1 MSDKQGAIKFLD
13 YRVSKVEFYLNKT
26 EKQSNEL
33 NVEVSSDKEVDKEL
47 KNMLVELN
55 VEIGDKDESPFFMSI
70 CLEGLFELS
79 QDYLDYDINLFYSNA
94 LSILYPYVRAI
105 VSTYTAGANIKP
117 VILPTIN
124 IKKDVKIKIFEK

>member
-124 IKKDVKIKIFEK
+124 IKKM

>member
-33 NVEVSSDKEVDKEL
+33 NVEFSSDKEVDKEL

-124 IKKDVKIKIFEK
+124 IKKMLK

>member
-13 YRVSKVEFYLNKT
+13 YRVSKVEFYLNKS

-124 IKKDVKIKIFEK
+124 IKKMLK

>member
-94 LSILYPYVRAI
+94 LSIMYPYVRAI

-124 IKKDVKIKIFEK
+124 IKKMLE

>member
-33 NVEVSSDKEVDKEL
+33 NEEVSSDKEVDKEL

-124 IKKDVKIKIFEK
+124 IKKMLK

>member
-13 YRVSKVEFYLNKT
+13 YRVSKVEFYFNKT

-124 IKKDVKIKIFEK
+124 IKKMLK

>member
-55 VEIGDKDESPFFMSI
+55 VEIGDNDESPFFMSI

-94 LSILYPYVRAI
+94 LSIMYPYVRAI

-124 IKKDVKIKIFEK
+124 IKKMLK

>member
-1 MSDKQGAIKFLD
+1 MSDKQGAIRFLD

-33 NVEVSSDKEVDKEL
+33 NVEVSSDKEVDTEL

-55 VEIGDKDESPFFMSI
+55 VEIGDKEESTFFMSI

-79 QDYLDYDINLFYSNA
+79 QDYLEYDINVFYSNA

-124 IKKDVKIKIFEK
+124 IKKMLK

>member
-94 LSILYPYVRAI
+94 LSILYPYVRAN

-124 IKKDVKIKIFEK
+124 IKKMLK

>member
-33 NVEVSSDKEVDKEL
+33 NVEASSDKEVDKEL

-124 IKKDVKIKIFEK
+124 IKKMLK

>member
-13 YRVSKVEFYLNKT
+13 YRVSTVEFYLNKT

-124 IKKDVKIKIFEK
+124 IKKMLK

>member
-1 MSDKQGAIKFLD
+1 M
-13 YRVSKVEFYLNKT
+13 
-26 EKQSNEL
+26 

-124 IKKDVKIKIFEK
+124 IKKILK

>member
-33 NVEVSSDKEVDKEL
+33 NVEVGSDKEVDKEL

-124 IKKDVKIKIFEK
+124 IKKMLK

>member
-33 NVEVSSDKEVDKEL
+33 NVEVGSDKEVDKEL

-94 LSILYPYVRAI
+94 LSIMYPYVRAI

-124 IKKDVKIKIFEK
+124 IKKMLK

>member
-1 MSDKQGAIKFLD
+1 MSDKQGAIRFLD

-33 NVEVSSDKEVDKEL
+33 NVEVSSDKEVDTEL

-55 VEIGDKDESPFFMSI
+55 VEIGDKEESPFFMSI

-79 QDYLDYDINLFYSNA
+79 QDYLEYDINVFYSNA

-124 IKKDVKIKIFEK
+124 IKKMLK

>member
-33 NVEVSSDKEVDKEL
+33 NVEVSSDKKVDKEL

-94 LSILYPYVRAI
+94 LSILYPYVMAI
-105 VSTYTAGANIKP
+105 VSTYTAVSNIRL

-124 IKKDVKIKIFEK
+124 IKKMLK

>member
-55 VEIGDKDESPFFMSI
+55 VEIGDKDESTFFMSI

-94 LSILYPYVRAI
+94 LSIMYPYVRAI

-124 IKKDVKIKIFEK
+124 IKKMLK

>member
-79 QDYLDYDINLFYSNA
+79 HDYLDYDINLFYSNA

-124 IKKDVKIKIFEK
+124 IKKMLK

>member
-105 VSTYTAGANIKP
+105 VSTYTAGTNIKP

-124 IKKDVKIKIFEK
+124 IKKMLK

>member
-70 CLEGLFELS
+70 CLEGIFELS

-124 IKKDVKIKIFEK
+124 IKKMLK

>member
-124 IKKDVKIKIFEK
+124 KKKMLK

>member
-55 VEIGDKDESPFFMSI
+55 VEIGDKDESLFFMSI

-124 IKKDVKIKIFEK
+124 IKKMLK

>member
-1 MSDKQGAIKFLD
+1 MSDKQGAIRFLD

-33 NVEVSSDKEVDKEL
+33 NVEVSSDKEVDTEL
-47 KNMLVELN
+47 KNMLVKLN
-55 VEIGDKDESPFFMSI
+55 VEIGDKEESTFFMSI

-79 QDYLDYDINLFYSNA
+79 KDYLEYDINVFYSNA

-124 IKKDVKIKIFEK
+124 IKKMLK

>member
-33 NVEVSSDKEVDKEL
+33 NVEVSSDKKVDKEL

-124 IKKDVKIKIFEK
+124 IKKMLK

>member
-70 CLEGLFELS
+70 CSEGLFELS

-124 IKKDVKIKIFEK
+124 IKKMLK

>member
-33 NVEVSSDKEVDKEL
+33 NVEGSSDKEVDKEL

-124 IKKDVKIKIFEK
+124 IKKMLK

>member
-1 MSDKQGAIKFLD
+1 MSDKQGAIRFLD

-33 NVEVSSDKEVDKEL
+33 NVEVSSDKEVDTEL
-47 KNMLVELN
+47 KNMLVKLN
-55 VEIGDKDESPFFMSI
+55 VEIGDKEESTFFMSI

-79 QDYLDYDINLFYSNA
+79 KDYLEYDINVFYSNA

-124 IKKDVKIKIFEK
+124 IKKMLKWRMCI

>member
-33 NVEVSSDKEVDKEL
+33 NVEVSSDKEVDK
-47 KNMLVELN
+47 ELN

-124 IKKDVKIKIFEK
+124 IKKMLK

>member
-94 LSILYPYVRAI
+94 LSIMYPYVRAI

-124 IKKDVKIKIFEK
+124 IKKMLK

>member
-33 NVEVSSDKEVDKEL
+33 NEEVDKEL

-124 IKKDVKIKIFEK
+124 IKKMLK

>member
-33 NVEVSSDKEVDKEL
+33 NVEVSSDKEFDKEL

-124 IKKDVKIKIFEK
+124 IKKMLK

>member
-1 MSDKQGAIKFLD
+1 MSDKQVAIKFLD

-94 LSILYPYVRAI
+94 LSIMYPYVRAI

-124 IKKDVKIKIFEK
+124 IKKMLK

>member
-13 YRVSKVEFYLNKT
+13 YRVSKVEYYLNKT

-94 LSILYPYVRAI
+94 LSIMYPYVRAI

-124 IKKDVKIKIFEK
+124 IKKMLK

>member
-124 IKKDVKIKIFEK
+124 IKKMLKQNL

>member
-55 VEIGDKDESPFFMSI
+55 VEIGDIDDSPFFMSI
-70 CLEGLFELS
+70 CLDGLFELS

-124 IKKDVKIKIFEK
+124 IKKMLK

>member
-1 MSDKQGAIKFLD
+1 MSDKQGAIRFLD

-33 NVEVSSDKEVDKEL
+33 NVEVSSDKEVDTEL
-47 KNMLVELN
+47 KNMLVKLN
-55 VEIGDKDESPFFMSI
+55 VEIGDKEESTFFMSI

-79 QDYLDYDINLFYSNA
+79 KDYLEYDINVFYSNA

-105 VSTYTAGANIKP
+105 VSTYTAVANIKP

-124 IKKDVKIKIFEK
+124 IKKMLK

>member
-1 MSDKQGAIKFLD
+1 MSDRQGAIKFLD

-124 IKKDVKIKIFEK
+124 IKKMLK

>member
-1 MSDKQGAIKFLD
+1 MPDKQGAIKFLD

-124 IKKDVKIKIFEK
+124 IKKMLK